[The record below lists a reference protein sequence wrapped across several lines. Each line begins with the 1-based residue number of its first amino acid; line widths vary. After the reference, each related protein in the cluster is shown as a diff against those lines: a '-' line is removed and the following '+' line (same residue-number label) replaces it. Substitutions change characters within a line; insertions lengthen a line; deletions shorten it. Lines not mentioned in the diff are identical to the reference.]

1 MATPALSMKTMEYTR
16 HFRRL
21 RESKQ
26 LTLEELAARAGCHR
40 STVINVE
47 SGRPVKFRTIA
58 GLMETMGFAPDSEEM
73 RAIALLWLEH
83 VSGLSFTGAA
93 LASARKRIE
102 AQRKRGRRELDELE
116 EAVVRGGL
124 SPADIRLL
132 LFAARH
138 PEAIEVLGHIR
149 RLAESLAPAPEEL
162 ADPEEHLRVA
172 EDKPSVHRP

>member
-1 MATPALSMKTMEYTR
+1 MEYTQ

-58 GLMETMGFAPDSEEM
+58 GLMETMGFAPDSDEM

-83 VSGLSFTGAA
+83 VSGISFTGPA
-93 LASARKRIE
+93 LTAARKRIDT
-102 AQRKRGRRELDELE
+102 QRKKGRRELDELE
-116 EAVVRGGL
+116 AAVLRGGL

-132 LFAARH
+132 AFAVQH
-138 PEAIEVLGHIR
+138 PEVLEVVGHIR
-149 RLAESLAPAPEEL
+149 RLAESLAPSPTEL
-162 ADPEEHLRVA
+162 ADPDAHLRVA
-172 EDKPSVHRP
+172 EDKPSLNRP